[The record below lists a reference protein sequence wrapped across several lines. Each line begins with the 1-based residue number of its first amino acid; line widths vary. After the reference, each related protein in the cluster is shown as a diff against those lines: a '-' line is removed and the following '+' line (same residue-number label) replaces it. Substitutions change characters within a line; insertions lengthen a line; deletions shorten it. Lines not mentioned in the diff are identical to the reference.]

1 MRKVR
6 EIMKS
11 VKCVKI
17 WWTDA
22 GFYHDSLWSLEAYHP
37 EFVWQ
42 LLLCAHVGLNE
53 NKMTENLL
61 CPEICL
67 IRGLY
72 SCAYFMPKR
81 EEKLA
86 KRSLLEGLCITAFW
100 ILHRLAFVVFNGGE
114 LHTCQAEPDHSW
126 HPHVKT
132 SYFGLRNHNTHL
144 GSQSSSTA
152 PFVGAHPNFP

>member
-1 MRKVR
+1 MLDTIINVMMVVREMLMRKVR

-86 KRSLLEGLCITAFW
+86 KRSLLEGLCIT
-100 ILHRLAFVVFNGGE
+100 
-114 LHTCQAEPDHSW
+114 CQAEPDHSW